1 MIPPDSDTMLTAAI
15 STSTTTLIYIII
27 SSIMK
32 ATELSSSLIRLL
44 QKKKSPEASLS
55 TVALESSSYAEGE
68 REKQRELGY
77 FSTKVI
83 Q

>member
-1 MIPPDSDTMLTAAI
+1 MIPPDSDAMLTAAI
-15 STSTTTLIYIII
+15 STTTTTLIYIII
-27 SSIMK
+27 SSSIMK
-32 ATELSSSLIRLL
+32 ATELSSSLIWLL
-44 QKKKSPEASLS
+44 KKITRGIAADCCTGIIILRR
-55 TVALESSSYAEGE
+55 E

>member
-32 ATELSSSLIRLL
+32 ASELSSSLIRLL
-44 QKKKSPEASLS
+44 QKKITRGIAADCCTGIIVLRR
-55 TVALESSSYAEGE
+55 ESE
-68 REKQRELGY
+68 RENRERE
-77 FSTKVI
+77 S
-83 Q
+83 

>member
-27 SSIMK
+27 SCSIMK

-44 QKKKSPEASLS
+44 QTKSPEASLP